1 MQKNYLVFLLLLVNG
16 SISGLFA
23 QQVSGTFHTNDKN
36 AIAAT
41 VVKMFDGMRA
51 GDSAMVRS
59 VMMPGARLVSVGVG
73 QDGKA
78 KINET
83 SLLQFLSAIG
93 KPHTEVWDERI
104 SGGKAEIDGNLA
116 TYWCQYVFYL
126 GNKFSHCGADALQL
140 IRTENGWK
148 IFQVTDTRRKDNCQ
162 MAAVPAK

>member
-23 QQVSGTFHTNDKN
+23 QQVSGTLHTNDKN

-41 VVKMFDGMRA
+41 VIKMFDGMRA

-59 VMMPGARLVSVGVG
+59 VMMPGARLVSVGAG

-83 SLLQFLSAIG
+83 SLL
-93 KPHTEVWDERI
+93 
-104 SGGKAEIDGNLA
+104 
-116 TYWCQYVFYL
+116 
-126 GNKFSHCGADALQL
+126 
-140 IRTENGWK
+140 
-148 IFQVTDTRRKDNCQ
+148 
-162 MAAVPAK
+162 